1 MTIVVNKHKSFP
13 LFVTY
18 VLDRPYTADPGSI
31 APATA
36 TLSLIAD
43 DRTRVRHRFTGDRDE
58 DFHLD
63 LPRGT
68 VLRDGDR
75 LTDLAASI
83 VVTIRAK
90 PEPVYTITAT
100 SAHHLTRLAYHLG
113 NRHVAIEI
121 GQTYLR
127 LQPDPVLRAM
137 LLQLKAQIHE
147 DVLPF
152 SPEVGAY
159 HGHAHDQTHGVPER
173 SQSRSTTDGL
183 PAQNG

>member
-1 MTIVVNKHKSFP
+1 MP

-18 VLDRPYTADPGSI
+18 VLDRHYTPDHNPLPS
-31 APATA
+31 THA
-36 TLSLIAD
+36 TLSLVAD
-43 DRTRVRHRFTGDRDE
+43 DRTRVRHRFTGDQGE

-68 VLRDGDR
+68 LLQDGDR
-75 LTDLAASI
+75 LTDSARSI
-83 VVTIRAK
+83 IVTIRAK
-90 PEPVYTITAT
+90 PEPVYTITASST
-100 SAHHLTRLAYHLG
+100 HHLMRLAYHLG

-137 LLQLKAQIHE
+137 LLQLKAHIND

-152 SPEVGAY
+152 LPEVGAY
-159 HGHAHDQTHGVPER
+159 HGHAH
-173 SQSRSTTDGL
+173 STPTGSSL
-183 PAQNG
+183 

>member
-1 MTIVVNKHKSFP
+1 M
-13 LFVTY
+13 TY
-18 VLDRPYTADPGSI
+18 VLDRHYTPDHDPI
-31 APATA
+31 APTSA

-43 DRTRVRHRFTGDRDE
+43 DRTRPRHRFTGDRGE

-68 VLRDGDR
+68 VLQDGDR
-75 LTDLAASI
+75 LTDHAALI
-83 VVTIRAK
+83 VVTICAK
-90 PEPVYTITAT
+90 PEPVYTVTAT
-100 SAHHLTRLAYHLG
+100 SPHHLTRLAYHLG

-159 HGHAHDQTHGVPER
+159 HGHDH
-173 SQSRSTTDGL
+173 STPTGSSL
-183 PAQNG
+183 

>member
-1 MTIVVNKHKSFP
+1 M
-13 LFVTY
+13 TY
-18 VLDRPYTADPGSI
+18 VLDRHYTPDHDPI
-31 APATA
+31 APTTA
-36 TLSLIAD
+36 ILSLVAD
-43 DRTRVRHRFTGDRDE
+43 DRTRVRHRFTGDRGE

-63 LPRGT
+63 LPRGAH
-68 VLRDGDR
+68 LQDGDR
-75 LTDLAASI
+75 LTDATRSI
-83 VVTIRAK
+83 IVTVRAK
-90 PEPVYTITAT
+90 PEPVYTITASST
-100 SAHHLTRLAYHLG
+100 HHLTRLAYHLG

-159 HGHAHDQTHGVPER
+159 HGHDH
-173 SQSRSTTDGL
+173 STPTGSHL
-183 PAQNG
+183 

>member
-1 MTIVVNKHKSFP
+1 M
-13 LFVTY
+13 TY
-18 VLDRPYTADPGSI
+18 VLDRHYTPDHEPI
-31 APATA
+31 PAAAA

-43 DRTRVRHRFTGDRDE
+43 DRARPRHRFTGDRGE
-58 DFHLD
+58 DLHLD

-68 VLRDGDR
+68 ILRDGDR
-75 LTDLAASI
+75 LTDPAASI

-90 PEPVYTITAT
+90 PELVYTVTAT

-137 LLQLKAQIHE
+137 LLQLKADINE

-159 HGHAHDQTHGVPER
+159 HGHAHSTPKR
-173 SQSRSTTDGL
+173 SKS
-183 PAQNG
+183 